1 MNLSPSAFSKYIE
14 SQPEYVS
21 KEIAQFRARFRIARA
36 YAGSSFNGVADES
49 QLAYSELI
57 RAGLVYS
64 AVETFGVLRDGSS
77 WQNTL
82 RIIDAER
89 ANSFRGTPF
98 KKMNDMLQE
107 NLNPKN
113 RKRHA
118 EFLSGATDNLLLIL
132 GPIRHMIF
140 HGNATAYGSGLATSP
155 AAQMTLNETS
165 EWVLEHLDNLFTD
178 FVHEMAYKK
187 SKGLLASYAVF

>member
-1 MNLSPSAFSKYIE
+1 MKLSPSAFSKYLE

-49 QLAYSELI
+49 QRAYSELI

-77 WQNTL
+77 WHNTL
-82 RIIDAER
+82 SIIDAQR

-98 KKMNDMLQE
+98 KKMNEMLQE

-113 RKRHA
+113 RERHA
-118 EFLSGATDNLLLIL
+118 EFLSGTSDNILLIL

-140 HGNATAYGSGLATSP
+140 HGHATAYGSGLASSLE
-155 AAQMTLNETS
+155 AQKVLNSTS
-165 EWVLEHLDNLFTD
+165 EWVLEHLDNLFT
-178 FVHEMAYKK
+178 AYVDEITDKK
-187 SKGLLASYAVF
+187 